1 MRFLTDFADL
11 AVLLPLSACI
21 FAGLLLFGWRR
32 GALAWAGAVGV
43 TLALMLALKLLFLG
57 CGRIGALS
65 PSGHTAAGT
74 AIYGGVFSL
83 WLRRRMAAWQ
93 AVLLAGGTVGLAI
106 GISRLAV
113 HAHIPI
119 EVAMGAAVGLAG
131 VWILLRAAGPPPPW
145 VRGRWLVPAGL
156 VVVLL
161 LHGTRLQAEPR
172 LRALAGWIPHGVCT
186 RMGL

>member
-1 MRFLTDFADL
+1 MRFVTDFADL

-21 FAGLLLFGWRR
+21 FLGLLLSGWRR
-32 GALAWAGAVGV
+32 GALAWAGAVGL
-43 TLALMLALKLLFLG
+43 TCAIMLALKLLFLG
-57 CGRIGALS
+57 CGSVGALS

-83 WLRRRMAAWQ
+83 WLRRRMATWQ
-93 AVLLAGGTVGLAI
+93 AVLLAGGSVAAAI
-106 GISRLAV
+106 GVSRVAV
-113 HAHIPI
+113 RAHIPL
-119 EVAMGAAVGLAG
+119 EVAIGAAIGLVG
-131 VWILLRAAGPPPPW
+131 VWILVRAAGPPPAR

-156 VVVLL
+156 AVVLL

-172 LRALAGWIPHGVCT
+172 LRALAGWIPHGVCA